1 MSGGT
6 QHSGWDSYGPNST
19 PSASLERRLGFSG
32 EYHSAAT
39 VATTETASFNGYGAF
54 MLGTGADDAA
64 TKIFV
69 NGGGM
74 LTGPDLNE
82 KVIYEISPASVQS
95 TGGNIYV
102 FKKK

>member
-19 PSASLERRLGFSG
+19 PSASRERRLGFSG

-54 MLGTGADDAA
+54 MLGTGADDTS

-69 NGGGM
+69 AGGGM

-82 KVIYEISPASVQS
+82 KVIYDIGVESVQS
-95 TGGNIYV
+95 TGGNIFV
-102 FKKK
+102 FKRN